1 MGRNIIHTSGHHHDQ
16 AIRSRLLN
24 RLGIYKS
31 GHGTESRSSSSSSQ
45 RCKHIQYKAFGNSL
59 AFETSGSR
67 SVIGNLTRFHEPFQ
81 QPLNDDAVTGSST
94 STSSTSFGTPGRRL
108 RFESHV
114 TVIPIASRHQFSNR
128 IKRILWSNSREIKE
142 NAERNMREYE
152 YEGWDWNLVLED
164 DEMYVDSR
172 TGDLVHPVWLEEE
185 DDDDDGMNMDDAQQE
200 SEEAADTGS
209 EEEYLEL
216 DGPSLTRTQSAV
228 FGLDGLSTST

>member
-1 MGRNIIHTSGHHHDQ
+1 MGKTHNSGHDQ

-31 GHGTESRSSSSSSQ
+31 PPVRHGYTESQ
-45 RCKHIQYKAFGNSL
+45 RRKHIQHKTFGNSL
-59 AFETSGSR
+59 AFETTSGSR

-81 QPLNDDAVTGSST
+81 QPLNDDSPAVGAFS
-94 STSSTSFGTPGRRL
+94 TPGRRL
-108 RFESHV
+108 RFESDV

-128 IKRILWSNSREIKE
+128 IKRILWSSSREIKE

-164 DEMYVDSR
+164 DEMYVDSN
-172 TGDLVHPVWLEEE
+172 TGDLVHPVWLEEDF
-185 DDDDDGMNMDDAQQE
+185 DDYMDEAE
-200 SEEAADTGS
+200 EEPEEAAQSDGS
-209 EEEYLEL
+209 EEFLEL

-228 FGLDGLSTST
+228 FGLDGLHT

>member
-1 MGRNIIHTSGHHHDQ
+1 MGGINDQ

-31 GHGTESRSSSSSSQ
+31 PPVRHGNAESQ
-45 RCKHIQYKAFGNSL
+45 RRKHIQYKAFGKSL
-59 AFETSGSR
+59 AFETTSGSR
-67 SVIGNLTRFHEPFQ
+67 SVIGNLTRFHDPFQ
-81 QPLNDDAVTGSST
+81 QPLNDDAAAAAAAAPSVVSS
-94 STSSTSFGTPGRRL
+94 SFGPPGRRL
-108 RFESHV
+108 RFESNV

-164 DEMYVDSR
+164 DEMYVDSN

-185 DDDDDGMNMDDAQQE
+185 YDDYMDEAAAE
-200 SEEAADTGS
+200 EEAGVDGQ
-209 EEEYLEL
+209 EEEFLEL
-216 DGPSLTRTQSAV
+216 DGPSLTRTQSAN
-228 FGLDGLSTST
+228 FGLDGLST

>member
-1 MGRNIIHTSGHHHDQ
+1 MGRTHNSGHDQ

-31 GHGTESRSSSSSSQ
+31 PPVRHGHTESQ
-45 RCKHIQYKAFGNSL
+45 RRKHIHYKTFGNSL
-59 AFETSGSR
+59 AFETTSGPR

-81 QPLNDDAVTGSST
+81 QPLNDDPPTGSV
-94 STSSTSFGTPGRRL
+94 FGSPGRRL
-108 RFESHV
+108 RFESNV

-164 DEMYVDSR
+164 DEMYVDSN
-172 TGDLVHPVWLEEE
+172 TGDLVHPVWLEEDF
-185 DDDDDGMNMDDAQQE
+185 DDYMDEAQE
-200 SEEAADTGS
+200 EPEEAAQSDDS
-209 EEEYLEL
+209 EEYLEL

-228 FGLDGLSTST
+228 FGLDGLST

>member
-1 MGRNIIHTSGHHHDQ
+1 MGGINDQ

-31 GHGTESRSSSSSSQ
+31 PPARHGHAESQ
-45 RCKHIQYKAFGNSL
+45 RRKHIEYKAFGNSL
-59 AFETSGSR
+59 AFETTSGSR

-81 QPLNDDAVTGSST
+81 QPLNDDSPSVS
-94 STSSTSFGTPGRRL
+94 SFGTPGRRI
-108 RFESHV
+108 RFESNV

-164 DEMYVDSR
+164 DEMYVDSN

-185 DDDDDGMNMDDAQQE
+185 FDDYVDEA
-200 SEEAADTGS
+200 EEEPDGS
-209 EEEYLEL
+209 EEFLEL
-216 DGPSLTRTQSAV
+216 DGPSLIRTQSAV
-228 FGLDGLSTST
+228 FGLDGLST